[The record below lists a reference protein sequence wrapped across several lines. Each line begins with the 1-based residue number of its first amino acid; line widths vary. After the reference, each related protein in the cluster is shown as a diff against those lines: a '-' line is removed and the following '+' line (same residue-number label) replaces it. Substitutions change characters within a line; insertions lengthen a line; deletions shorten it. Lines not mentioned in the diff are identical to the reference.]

1 MTNLKDIITKQCG
14 CGPKEENIA
23 FNNPYDSY
31 YCKEC
36 DVWLDDETDVT
47 DYMFGTP
54 RPDKPSE
61 GFQWVER

>member
-1 MTNLKDIITKQCG
+1 MSNKPTCENDSHK
-14 CGPKEENIA
+14 KENVQY
-23 FNNPYDSY
+23 NQPYDSY
-31 YCKEC
+31 YCQEC
-36 DVWLDDETDVT
+36 DVWLDDDKNVV